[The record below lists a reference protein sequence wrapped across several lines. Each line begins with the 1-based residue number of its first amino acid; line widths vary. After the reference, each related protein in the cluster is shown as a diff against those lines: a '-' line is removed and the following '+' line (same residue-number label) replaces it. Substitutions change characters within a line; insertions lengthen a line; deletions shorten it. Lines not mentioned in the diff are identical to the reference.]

1 MCCFSVQKE
10 IQRGVLTPPPRCAD
24 CFTCSWFPCRN
35 NHFHAHFFFLEEE
48 KSASVKG
55 ETEMLVLAVRDHID
69 LYQSGSQ
76 TCSYNEVGILWRIS
90 VLPMAAYVKQNPKP
104 EKHN

>member
-1 MCCFSVQKE
+1 M
-10 IQRGVLTPPPRCAD
+10 
-24 CFTCSWFPCRN
+24 
-35 NHFHAHFFFLEEE
+35 
-48 KSASVKG
+48 KG